1 MLMLISPAKSLDFE
15 NPAPVSKTTRPRF
28 KDEANYL
35 ASVLKTKSPDELQSL
50 MNISS
55 QLAELNHE
63 RYQLWLDKPVPK
75 RSKQALPAFTGEV
88 FRGIDASS
96 FSAADFDFAQKH
108 LRILSGLYGV
118 LRPLDS
124 IQPYRLE
131 MGTKM
136 QVDEH
141 KNLYEFWGD
150 DLTESINKELKK
162 KDVIVNL
169 ASNEYFK
176 SLNKK
181 ALKAPVI
188 TPVFKDYN
196 KGSLKVVTVYAK
208 NARGQMVRYITK
220 NRITDIEQI
229 KHFDVNGYAY
239 DDNLSDD
246 KRWVF
251 VR

>member
-108 LRILSGLYGV
+108 LRILSGL
-118 LRPLDS
+118 
-124 IQPYRLE
+124 
-131 MGTKM
+131 
-136 QVDEH
+136 
-141 KNLYEFWGD
+141 
-150 DLTESINKELKK
+150 
-162 KDVIVNL
+162 
-169 ASNEYFK
+169 
-176 SLNKK
+176 
-181 ALKAPVI
+181 
-188 TPVFKDYN
+188 
-196 KGSLKVVTVYAK
+196 
-208 NARGQMVRYITK
+208 
-220 NRITDIEQI
+220 
-229 KHFDVNGYAY
+229 
-239 DDNLSDD
+239 
-246 KRWVF
+246 
-251 VR
+251 